1 MKSNKTKERI
11 LDTSIKLF
19 NEKKASNV
27 STVQISAAMKI
38 SPGNLYYY
46 YANKEEVIRHI
57 WAKRMVKE
65 MDDLMDRYADAATAA
80 DLLELFR
87 EGIDHCLKYRF
98 FYTEMPTLFVNDKSL
113 ISIYGEAKNK
123 VNSVLADIYKT
134 LAENGRAVAAGDDEI
149 RDIVY
154 NGVTLFAGIAAY
166 YDIAALE
173 GVDDDGFAKNAWRQ
187 MAAYMK
193 PQFTD
198 AMKQEISEELK
209 ARGVSDI

>member
-1 MKSNKTKERI
+1 MKANKTKERI

-57 WAKRMVKE
+57 WGKRIVRDIDE
-65 MDDLMDRYADAATAA
+65 LIDRYADTETAD
-80 DLLELFR
+80 DLLDLFK
-87 EGIDHCLKYRF
+87 EGMEHCLKYRF
-98 FYTEMPTLFVNDKSL
+98 FYTEMPTLFVNDGSL
-113 ISIYGEAKNK
+113 TALYVEAKNK
-123 VNSVLADIYKT
+123 IRTVCTGIYGT
-134 LAENGRAVAAGDDEI
+134 LVKKGKMIKAGESEISYIIDNGL
-149 RDIVY
+149 
-154 NGVTLFAGIAAY
+154 TLFAGIASY
-166 YDIAALE
+166 CDVAAVE
-173 GVDDDGFAKNAWRQ
+173 GIENDEFVKVVWQR

-198 AMKQEISEELK
+198 VMREEISEALK
-209 ARGVSDI
+209 VRGVSGI